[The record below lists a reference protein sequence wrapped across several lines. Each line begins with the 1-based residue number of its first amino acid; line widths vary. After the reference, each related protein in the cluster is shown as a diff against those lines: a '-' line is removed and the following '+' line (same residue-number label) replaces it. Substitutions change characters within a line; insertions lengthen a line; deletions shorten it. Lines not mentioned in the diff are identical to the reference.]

1 MQVQAYAH
9 AIREDLARIAA
20 VGDETTGRVAE
31 LLAGALEP
39 MLGRRLQEALTE
51 AALELSSQLPDGRVE
66 VRVSGGDPE
75 LIYVGGEQAAP
86 ASDSPSTDEAL
97 NARVTLRLSDGL
109 KQKIEDAA
117 NTSGLSLNTWIVR
130 TLGRAVEPRA
140 VRTTNRHRLTGY
152 GAN

>member
-51 AALELSSQLPDGRVE
+51 AALELSTQLPDGRVE
-66 VRVSGGDPE
+66 VRVAGGDPE
-75 LIYVGGEQAAP
+75 LIYVAGEPLAPKADAP
-86 ASDSPSTDEAL
+86 ADEAL
-97 NARVTLRLSDGL
+97 TARVTLRLSDGL
-109 KQKIEDAA
+109 KQKVEEAA
-117 NTSGLSLNTWIVR
+117 TTAGLSLNTWIVR
-130 TLGRAVEPRA
+130 TLGRAVEPPAARI
-140 VRTTNRHRLTGY
+140 TNRHRLTGY

>member
-1 MQVQAYAH
+1 MQLQAYAH

-39 MLGRRLQEALTE
+39 MLGRRLQEAMTE
-51 AALELSSQLPDGRVE
+51 AALELSSQLPEGRVE

-75 LIYVGGEQAAP
+75 LIYVTAEQTTP
-86 ASDSPSTDEAL
+86 ANEPPADEAL
-97 NARVTLRLSDGL
+97 TARVTLRLSDGL
-109 KQKIEDAA
+109 KLKIEDAA
-117 NTSGLSLNTWIVR
+117 ATSGLSLNTWIVR

-140 VRTTNRHRLTGY
+140 TGTTNRHRLSGY